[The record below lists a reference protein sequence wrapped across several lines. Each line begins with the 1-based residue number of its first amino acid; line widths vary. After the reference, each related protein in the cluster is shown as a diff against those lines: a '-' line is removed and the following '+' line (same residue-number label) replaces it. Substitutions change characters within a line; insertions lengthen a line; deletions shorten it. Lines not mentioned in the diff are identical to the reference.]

1 MREFLSTQMTASDLR
16 FRKEYPDRKMFILSQ
31 SFLIH
36 HLLVLWLLQE
46 LAGNKWCH
54 SRGHEAGFQ
63 QKFPILAKGFGR
75 HHTLSKRVWNIFCLS
90 YKYHHYQQQNPL
102 IDRIISASV
111 VVIFRK
117 Y

>member
-1 MREFLSTQMTASDLR
+1 MKEFLSTQMTASDLR

-75 HHTLSKRVWNIFCLS
+75 HHTLSKRVWNIFLLVLQISSLSTTKPSNRQDHLCLCS
-90 YKYHHYQQQNPL
+90 CY
-102 IDRIISASV
+102 
-111 VVIFRK
+111 F
-117 Y
+117 